1 MSEMRKYLDAVQLN
15 ENQEQEQPQITEV
28 YASSLDELINE
39 LQKLRGQYGGS
50 LLVMS
55 RDSGGNLLEYGGGE
69 IRRVSIYGGNDNAL
83 ILDNSNSY

>member
-28 YASSLDELINE
+28 YASSLDQLISE
-39 LQKLRGQYGGS
+39 LQKLRDQYGGE

-55 RDSGGNLLEYGGGE
+55 VDRGGNMQEYGGGE
-69 IRRVSIYGGNDNAL
+69 IQRINMYGGNYYVL
-83 ILDNSNSY
+83 VLGE